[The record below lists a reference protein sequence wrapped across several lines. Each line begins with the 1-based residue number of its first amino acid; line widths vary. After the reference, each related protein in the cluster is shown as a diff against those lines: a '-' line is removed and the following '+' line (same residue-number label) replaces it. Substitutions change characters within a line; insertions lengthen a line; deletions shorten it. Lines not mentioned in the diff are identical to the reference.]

1 MILFWVTP
9 SNAKVNIVFLGLSG
23 DNAPS
28 LETGLETLLREKITT
43 NDNFSISDYLE
54 SQRFRKYIK
63 FDDSPTVST
72 NNLNSLH
79 QITGDSSLI
88 IWGSIKNFQ
97 ISNNRKTL
105 IFSRIKGEL
114 TVGLHI
120 YCQWLKKVL
129 FVGNVDAVQY
139 KGKKLSLKKVIEP
152 VSVIDRSDLIS
163 LLQNEAANEFCRI
176 TEAVIRT
183 TSTNDDY
190 SVTNTDTQN
199 REPSISDVFSIPSI
213 EPAQIRSSLPVD
225 TNKTLKK

>member
-43 NDNFSISDYLE
+43 IDNFSIADYLE
-54 SQRFRKYIK
+54 SQRYRKYIK

-72 NNLNSLH
+72 NNLNSLL

-88 IWGSIKNFQ
+88 IWGNIKNFQ
-97 ISNNRKTL
+97 ISNDRKTL